1 MDEKELL
8 IKYILG
14 ILTDEEQKQLNCWI
28 AADPA
33 HARYVEKLRRR
44 KNYSELYLL
53 YKQKRQMLKLER
65 HMRRKHWWL
74 RAACVALP
82 LLILLGAYWGF
93 YSGSDASR
101 IRPGTSRAVL
111 YLDSVTHVE
120 LGNSK
125 EFAWI
130 RINKM
135 DIAIEEQGV
144 LDYSHHTPAVEAHIS
159 QCNMLQTPRG
169 GEYRIVLE
177 DGTRVHLN
185 SLSTLTYP
193 VCFDQDTRTVQL
205 SGEAYFEVAKD
216 ARRPFLV
223 KVNGLTVKQYGT
235 RFGITARTPFH
246 TTVALEEGTIGV
258 TAPGSSERILSVG
271 DVAVWNDSLS
281 LLTVVSPA
289 SLESYTAWHYSRFV
303 FENKTLGDI
312 MQTLSLWYNVEVQF
326 EDKAL
331 SALHFT
337 GSVGRYDDIRII
349 LDVIEEAAAVRFRI
363 KGDRILIM
371 NK

>member
-1 MDEKELL
+1 MDEKQLL
-8 IKYILG
+8 VKYILG
-14 ILTDEEQKQLNCWI
+14 ILTDDEQKQLERWI

-44 KNYSELYLL
+44 KNYSELYRL
-53 YKQKRQMLKLER
+53 YRQRHRVLKPLR
-65 HMRRKHWWL
+65 SMQRRMWL
-74 RAACVALP
+74 RAACVLIP
-82 LLILLGAYWGF
+82 LLLLWGAYWGF
-93 YSGSDASR
+93 YADSHAIR
-101 IRPGTSRAVL
+101 IKPGTSKAVL
-111 YLDSVTHVE
+111 YLDSATRVE

-130 RINKM
+130 RINRM
-135 DIAIEEQGV
+135 EIAVEEQGV
-144 LDYSHHTPAVEAHIS
+144 LDYSRRTPAAEGDTTR
-159 QCNMLQTPRG
+159 CNTLQTPRG

-193 VCFDQDTRTVQL
+193 VCFDRDSRTVQL
-205 SGEAYFEVAKD
+205 SGEAYFEIAPD

-235 RFGITARTPFH
+235 RFGITARTPHH
-246 TTVALEEGTIGV
+246 TVVALEEGSIGV
-258 TAPGSSERILSVG
+258 TAPGGSERMLSAG

-281 LLTVVSPA
+281 LLTVTAPA
-289 SLESYTAWHYSRFV
+289 NLESYTAWHYSRFV

-312 MQTLSLWYNVEVQF
+312 METLSLWYNVKVQF
-326 EDKAL
+326 EDTAL
-331 SALHFT
+331 AALHFT

-349 LDVIEEAAAVRFRI
+349 LDAIEETAAVRFRI